1 MTNNNKKWI
10 LLLVLSV
17 IWGSSFILIKKS
29 LVGLTPLQVG
39 SLRIIFTAIVIS
51 IYSYSSLKEIP
62 KKSWKWIILTAY
74 VGTFFPVYLVSFG
87 QTEIESG
94 LASIITTLTPIN
106 TLIIGIIFFS
116 LTFTIKQVIGLVVAF
131 FGGILL
137 LYNGGISPNYNVYF
151 SIFIFFTTV
160 ANWASVN
167 LIKTYLTEIS
177 PSAVTAGIFLS
188 ILPPAVLVL
197 FYSDFFV
204 LKFDQS
210 NIYESIIFV
219 FLLALFSSAIAQ
231 TLFNRFVKLASPLF
245 ASAVTY
251 LMPIVAIFWGVI
263 DGEVLSLKQYVA
275 TIIILSGVYLVNN
288 KQKTI

>member
-1 MTNNNKKWI
+1 MTNDNKKWI
-10 LLLVLSV
+10 LLLILSV

-116 LTFTIKQVIGLVVAF
+116 LTFTIKQVVGLVVAF

-137 LYNGGISPNYNVYF
+137 LYNGGISPNYNCLLY
-151 SIFIFFTTV
+151 T
-160 ANWASVN
+160 
-167 LIKTYLTEIS
+167 
-177 PSAVTAGIFLS
+177 
-188 ILPPAVLVL
+188 
-197 FYSDFFV
+197 SDAA
-204 LKFDQS
+204 D
-210 NIYESIIFV
+210 E
-219 FLLALFSSAIAQ
+219 
-231 TLFNRFVKLASPLF
+231 
-245 ASAVTY
+245 
-251 LMPIVAIFWGVI
+251 
-263 DGEVLSLKQYVA
+263 
-275 TIIILSGVYLVNN
+275 
-288 KQKTI
+288 

>member
-1 MTNNNKKWI
+1 MTNNKKKWI
-10 LLLVLSV
+10 LLLILSV

-39 SLRIIFTAIVIS
+39 SLRIIFTAIVIT

-62 KKSWKWIILTAY
+62 KECWKWIILTAY

-116 LTFTIKQVIGLVVAF
+116 LTFKIKQVVGLVIAF

-137 LYNGGISPNYNVYF
+137 LYNGGISPHYNVYF

-160 ANWASVN
+160 GYGASVN

-188 ILPPAVLVL
+188 ILPPAVFVL

-204 LKFDQS
+204 LKFNQS

-275 TIIILSGVYLVNN
+275 TVIILSGVYLVNN
-288 KQKTI
+288 KQKTN

>member
-1 MTNNNKKWI
+1 MTNDNKKWI
-10 LLLVLSV
+10 LLLILSV

-160 ANWASVN
+160 GYGGSVN

-204 LKFDQS
+204 LKFGQS

-288 KQKTI
+288 KQKIN

>member
-1 MTNNNKKWI
+1 LAFMMKTFLVAVP
-10 LLLVLSV
+10 LLSLLPYLFIKRNLFLTKFFWLGLLIGFIPFL
-17 IWGSSFILIKKS
+17 IWTISINQYLD
-29 LVGLTPLQVG
+29 QN
-39 SLRIIFTAIVIS
+39 IIFYLFEKFNILSNKNNFSNPFYYYFWNIPITFLPWS
-51 IYSYSSLKEIP
+51 IFS
-62 KKSWKWIILTAY
+62 
-74 VGTFFPVYLVSFG
+74 
-87 QTEIESG
+87 
-94 LASIITTLTPIN
+94 
-106 TLIIGIIFFS
+106 IIGIIFFS
-116 LTFTIKQVIGLVVAF
+116 LTFTIKQVVGLVIAF

-160 ANWASVN
+160 GYGASVN

-204 LKFDQS
+204 LKFGQS

-275 TIIILSGVYLVNN
+275 TVIILSGVYLVNN
-288 KQKTI
+288 KQKTN

>member
-116 LTFTIKQVIGLVVAF
+116 LTFTIKQVVGLVVAF

-151 SIFIFFTTV
+151 SIFIFFI
-160 ANWASVN
+160 S
-167 LIKTYLTEIS
+167 LISQLGDLIVSFFKRIVKTKDT
-177 PSAVTAGIFLS
+177 GK
-188 ILPPAVLVL
+188 ILPGHGGVLDRVDGIL
-197 FYSDFFV
+197 FGIPIGF
-204 LKFDQS
+204 LTLIL
-210 NIYESIIFV
+210 IY
-219 FLLALFSSAIAQ
+219 
-231 TLFNRFVKLASPLF
+231 
-245 ASAVTY
+245 
-251 LMPIVAIFWGVI
+251 
-263 DGEVLSLKQYVA
+263 
-275 TIIILSGVYLVNN
+275 
-288 KQKTI
+288 

>member
-10 LLLVLSV
+10 LLLILSV

-39 SLRIIFTAIVIS
+39 SLRIIFTATVIS

-116 LTFTIKQVIGLVVAF
+116 LTFTVKQVVGLVVAF

-160 ANWASVN
+160 GYGASVN

-188 ILPPAVLVL
+188 ILPPAVFIL

-275 TIIILSGVYLVNN
+275 TVIILSGVYLVNN
-288 KQKTI
+288 KQKTN

>member
-10 LLLVLSV
+10 LLLILSV

-39 SLRIIFTAIVIS
+39 SLRIIFKAIVIS

-116 LTFTIKQVIGLVVAF
+116 LTFTIKQVVGLVVAF

-160 ANWASVN
+160 GYGASVN

-188 ILPPAVLVL
+188 ILPPAVFVL

>member
-1 MTNNNKKWI
+1 M
-10 LLLVLSV
+10 
-17 IWGSSFILIKKS
+17 IKKS

-62 KKSWKWIILTAY
+62 KKSWKWIVLTAY

-116 LTFTIKQVIGLVVAF
+116 LTFTIKQVVGLVVAF

-137 LYNGGISPNYNVYF
+137 LYNGGVSPDYNIYF

-160 ANWASVN
+160 GYGASVN
-167 LIKTYLTEIS
+167 LIKTYLTQIP

-188 ILPPAVLVL
+188 ILPPAVLTL
-197 FYSDFFV
+197 FYSDFFT
-204 LKFDQS
+204 LSFSQS
-210 NIYESIIFV
+210 TIYESLIFV

-231 TLFNRFVKLASPLF
+231 TLFNKFVKLASPLF

-263 DGEVLSLKQYVA
+263 DGEVLTPKQYVA
-275 TIIILSGVYLVNN
+275 SVIILSGVYLVNN
-288 KQKTI
+288 KAKTN

>member
-1 MTNNNKKWI
+1 M
-10 LLLVLSV
+10 
-17 IWGSSFILIKKS
+17 
-29 LVGLTPLQVG
+29 
-39 SLRIIFTAIVIS
+39 
-51 IYSYSSLKEIP
+51 
-62 KKSWKWIILTAY
+62 TAY

-116 LTFTIKQVIGLVVAF
+116 LTFTIKQVVGLVVAF
-131 FGGILL
+131 FGGILF
-137 LYNGGISPNYNVYF
+137 LYNGGISQLQF
-151 SIFIFFTTV
+151 TFQFLFFTTV
-160 ANWASVN
+160 GYGASVN
-167 LIKTYLTEIS
+167 LIKTYLTNFTFS
-177 PSAVTAGIFLS
+177 SYSRNFSS

-197 FYSDFFV
+197 FYSIFV
-204 LKFDQS
+204 LKFSQS
-210 NIYESIIFV
+210 NIYESIVFV

-288 KQKTI
+288 KQKTN

>member
-1 MTNNNKKWI
+1 MTNYNKKWI
-10 LLLVLSV
+10 LLLILSI

-39 SLRIIFTAIVIS
+39 SLRIIFTATVIS

-62 KKSWKWIILTAY
+62 NKSWKWIVLTAY

-116 LTFTIKQVIGLVVAF
+116 LTFTIKQVVGLVIAF

-137 LYNGGISPNYNVYF
+137 LYNGGVSPDYNIYF

-160 ANWASVN
+160 GYGASVN
-167 LIKTYLTEIS
+167 LIKTYLTEIP

-188 ILPPAVLVL
+188 ILPPAVLTL
-197 FYSDFFV
+197 FYSDFFT
-204 LKFDQS
+204 LSFNQT
-210 NIYESIIFV
+210 NTYESIIFV

-231 TLFNRFVKLASPLF
+231 TLFNKFVKLASPLF

-263 DGEVLSLKQYVA
+263 DGEILTPKQYVA
-275 TIIILSGVYLVNN
+275 SIIILSGVYLVNN
-288 KQKTI
+288 KTKTN

>member
-1 MTNNNKKWI
+1 M
-10 LLLVLSV
+10 
-17 IWGSSFILIKKS
+17 
-29 LVGLTPLQVG
+29 
-39 SLRIIFTAIVIS
+39 
-51 IYSYSSLKEIP
+51 
-62 KKSWKWIILTAY
+62 TAY

-116 LTFTIKQVIGLVVAF
+116 LTFTIKQVVGLVVAF

-160 ANWASVN
+160 GYGASVN

-204 LKFDQS
+204 LKFGQS

-251 LMPIVAIFWGVI
+251 LMPIVAIFWGVV

-275 TIIILSGVYLVNN
+275 TVIILSGVYLVNN
-288 KQKTI
+288 KQKIN